1 MTEKI
6 TTDRIHELLAR
17 LSAKETTLMVGSM
30 LGGVFEMPAFDP
42 REASGFAESVRFAL
56 SELLELRADA
66 AELRKMEAS
75 PRPPLPTEWTPTMY
89 LRFVKRAAT
98 AVHLNQP
105 TIPRFILQQ
114 GYAHTSGERMWVD
127 VPTVE
132 E

>member
-1 MTEKI
+1 MSEKI
-6 TTDRIHELLAR
+6 STDRIHQLLAR
-17 LSAKETTLMVGSM
+17 LSPKNTTLMIGSM

-56 SELLELRADA
+56 SELLELRANA
-66 AELRKMEAS
+66 IAEK
-75 PRPPLPTEWTPTMY
+75 PQPLPTDWTPTMY

-98 AVHLNQP
+98 TVHLNQP

-114 GYAHTSGERMWVD
+114 GYTHESGERMWVD